1 MILQKQDFMNPTKR
15 MGGIHLEK
23 LENSAKSQR
32 LAVGTSA
39 VVDQQNEKLPVSSA
53 IFMKDSTCVSSYP
66 HSMLNHQEMLYIISD
81 LNYQYSVLT
90 CNCRLRQT
98 SAAPQCSEHTS
109 DNSECA
115 H

>member
-1 MILQKQDFMNPTKR
+1 
-15 MGGIHLEK
+15 
-23 LENSAKSQR
+23 
-32 LAVGTSA
+32 
-39 VVDQQNEKLPVSSA
+39 
-53 IFMKDSTCVSSYP
+53 MKDSTCVSSYP

-98 SAAPQCSEHTS
+98 SAAPRCSEHTL

-115 H
+115 HEPAADLLTHTHTYTDSHDYY